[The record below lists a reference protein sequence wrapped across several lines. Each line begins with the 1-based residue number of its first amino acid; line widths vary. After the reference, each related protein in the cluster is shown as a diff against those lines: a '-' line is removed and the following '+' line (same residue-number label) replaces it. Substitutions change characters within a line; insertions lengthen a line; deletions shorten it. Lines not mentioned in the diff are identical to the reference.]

1 MPDAERGRSRNRER
15 RGGPLPTRPLRRISG
30 QIKNPGELRAA
41 RSVVPLDS
49 MEASEYLAFVPLLVY
64 GIALSELLGQWRRF
78 LDRDL
83 FYLPHFM
90 TTVVFT
96 ELAVWNVYGY
106 LSVVQELEGVSYR
119 QYCGYLLQPML
130 FLLTVSALT
139 PEADTD
145 DTRAYFDERFP
156 LVYLLMAGFI
166 ASHFLTDADALR
178 SIVSAR
184 SVATALLVCVALT
197 RRVEII
203 YALAVVWFV
212 SFVNRM

>member
-1 MPDAERGRSRNRER
+1 
-15 RGGPLPTRPLRRISG
+15 
-30 QIKNPGELRAA
+30 
-41 RSVVPLDS
+41 

-83 FYLPHFM
+83 FYLPYFM

-203 YALAVVWFV
+203 YALAVVWFA